1 MDNNED
7 EDVTIGDM
15 VGKLSDD
22 GDSAVVAT
30 DPDATGCSYGL
41 CLKLATKIIFFFK
54 VGFLFHAC
62 IIAQTGN
69 INNQIRILLA
79 DQPRYF
85 PGLLGHFPG
94 FSVTSRDL

>member
-22 GDSAVVAT
+22 GDSAVVPT

-41 CLKLATKIIFFFK
+41 CL
-54 VGFLFHAC
+54 
-62 IIAQTGN
+62 N
-69 INNQIRILLA
+69 
-79 DQPRYF
+79 
-85 PGLLGHFPG
+85 
-94 FSVTSRDL
+94 